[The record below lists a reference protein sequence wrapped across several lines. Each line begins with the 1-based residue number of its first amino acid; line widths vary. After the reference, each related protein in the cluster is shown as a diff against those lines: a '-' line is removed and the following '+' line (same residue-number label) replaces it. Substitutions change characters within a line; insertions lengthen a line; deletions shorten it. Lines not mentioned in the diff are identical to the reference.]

1 MKRLIKK
8 LLSESIIY
16 EVIDSLLD
24 EDYPSNWN
32 VEEFKSLTSF
42 NARMK
47 YCQDNLQRISS
58 GSGRIVYM
66 IDNEKV
72 LKLARNKKG
81 VAQNEVEVQYSR
93 EHMLEDIVATI
104 FNAEPNDLW
113 VEMELAR
120 KLTTKSFKQL
130 VGVSFELFAQAV
142 SNYGSDAN
150 GDNRGGG
157 RYNIPQETV
166 DELWEN
172 EFIYGIFQLIGNY
185 GIPAGDLMKTS
196 SYGIVKRNGE
206 DIVVMID
213 YGLTSEVYDS
223 YYS

>member
-1 MKRLIKK
+1 
-8 LLSESIIY
+8 
-16 EVIDSLLD
+16 
-24 EDYPSNWN
+24 
-32 VEEFKSLTSF
+32 
-42 NARMK
+42 
-47 YCQDNLQRISS
+47 
-58 GSGRIVYM
+58 
-66 IDNEKV
+66 
-72 LKLARNKKG
+72 
-81 VAQNEVEVQYSR
+81 
-93 EHMLEDIVATI
+93 
-104 FNAEPNDLW
+104 
-113 VEMELAR
+113 LAR